1 MPEIIAPYSFVP
13 LPGKVFAPD
22 WAYCVSHD
30 LPFPDGLDGVIDLE
44 LVNHGDIC
52 VGSGGDEESEDA
64 DSGGK
69 KPREVWWARDPEDQ
83 DRLIIPGTSVKG
95 MLRNVLEIVSLAR
108 LTPDS
113 MYQIREFS
121 YRVLEKGD
129 YMNQYQ
135 KYDRARAWLRYDP
148 AAKTWKLRKCK
159 SKHGIIKIFDEDLN
173 KFLGLGADCGIKNY
187 DPKAGFK
194 QQSLEEKYEKARKSQ
209 KGLDLNTRVQVF
221 LKTETPHRGQ
231 SYERVVRIV
240 PAGSEGAVSAESS
253 CTGYVVFSNFRVA
266 EASDKD
272 KKAFSYIF
280 PDDGYEPEIEVSQD
294 MVQDFTG
301 VSDTA
306 AKNFRYLLGHQNREL
321 GIPVWAFTDREDR
334 KLKELGFAKM
344 PRFKCDRNT
353 EQVTATHQWGRNEN
367 AQIRVEEW
375 KLADEL
381 YFSLPE
387 LLFGTVRKQCG
398 HLSIRSRI
406 GCTDMVSEK
415 VSSADFG
422 EKMDIVLSSPKPSF
436 TAMYLEDNK
445 TYSSKTEVPRCSGFK
460 RYRCQEKSTS
470 GIPGK
475 EPVISRLEVLRKPK
489 AFSGRIKFHNLKRE
503 ELGAL
508 LWCLRF
514 GETLQDSAKS
524 PFYHNIG
531 HGKPYGLGAVQFRRI
546 AVEVPDYDSFGM
558 KRLDTAELDAMVRSF
573 CELMDREFE
582 KAGGGSN
589 LWSTSAQVEM
599 LRSLAVL
606 HDDYVRD
613 SRVYNAQGDFKHLN
627 NARMPKIPRVQ
638 VINGTAVTD
647 PKDVIQRQNPAD
659 GKQLLTIT
667 GLNEKYCSYPEF
679 YEMFQNLSQERCGD
693 GHFDNCF
700 KDLNAKIEKLRRR
713 EALNRISCAAIRDFV
728 SLGGYEQ
735 LSQFSSRNPAGN
747 LPVAGNIITDF
758 FKAVKAA
765 PELSETD
772 KTVMA
777 DILKSAWLK
786 VYKKVSKHKAEREK
800 LLNDIREKHGLS
812 ET

>member
-159 SKHGIIKIFDEDLN
+159 SKHGIIKIFDEELN

-240 PAGSEGAVSAESS
+240 PAGSEGTSSAESS

-280 PDDGYEPEIEVSQD
+280 PDDEYEPEIEVSQD

-306 AKNFRYLLGHQNREL
+306 AKNFRYLLGHQNQEL
-321 GIPVWAFTDREDR
+321 GIPVWAFTDKVDR

-344 PRFKCDRNT
+344 PRFKCRYNT
-353 EQVTATHQWGRNEN
+353 EQVTARHQWGGDDKDWE
-367 AQIRVEEW
+367 
-375 KLADEL
+375 LADEL
-381 YFSLPE
+381 YFSLPD

-445 TYSSKTEVPRCSGFK
+445 TYSSSTGIPRSSGFK

-638 VINGTAVTD
+638 VIDGTAVTD

-659 GKQLLTIT
+659 SQQLLTIT
-667 GLNEKYCSYPEF
+667 GLNKKYCRYPEIDAM
-679 YEMFQNLSQERCGD
+679 YQYLIKERGNDKYLKKCCDDLEEKKKELREQEK
-693 GHFDNCF
+693 F
-700 KDLNAKIEKLRRR
+700 
-713 EALNRISCAAIRDFV
+713 NRISCAAIRDFI
-728 SLGGYEQ
+728 SSEGYKQ
-735 LSQFSSRNPAGN
+735 MSQISNCKAAGS
-747 LPVAGNIITDF
+747 LPVSGDKITAF
-758 FKAVKAA
+758 LKEVEAA
-765 PELSETD
+765 QELSETD
-772 KTVMA
+772 KIVLD

-786 VYKKVSKHKAEREK
+786 AYKEVKKNAAVRKK
-800 LLNDIREKHGLS
+800 LVNDIREKHGLS

>member
-159 SKHGIIKIFDEDLN
+159 SKHGIIKIFDEELN
-173 KFLGLGADCGIKNY
+173 KFLGLGADCGIKNC
-187 DPKAGFK
+187 DHQKI
-194 QQSLEEKYEKARKSQ
+194 EDKYEKARKSQ
-209 KGLDLNTRVQVF
+209 KGLDLNTKVQVF
-221 LKTETPHRGQ
+221 LKTETPPRGQ
-231 SYERVVRIV
+231 TYERVVSIV
-240 PAGSEGAVSAESS
+240 PAGSEGTPSAESS
-253 CTGYVVFSNFRVA
+253 CTGYVVFSNFRVLGKDD
-266 EASDKD
+266 ED

-321 GIPVWAFTDREDR
+321 GIPVWAFTDRVNK
-334 KLKELGFAKM
+334 KLEALGFAKM
-344 PRFKCDRNT
+344 PRFKCEHNT
-353 EQVTATHQWGRNEN
+353 EQVTATHQWGGDDKDWE
-367 AQIRVEEW
+367 
-375 KLADEL
+375 LADEL

-445 TYSSKTEVPRCSGFK
+445 TYSSKPEVPRCSGYK

-475 EPVISRLEVLRKPK
+475 DPVISRLEVLRKPK

-582 KAGGGSN
+582 KAGGSSN

-627 NARMPKIPRVQ
+627 NARMPEIPRVQ
-638 VINGTAVTD
+638 VIDGTAVTD
-647 PKDVIQRQNPAD
+647 PKDVIERQNPAVR
-659 GKQLLTIT
+659 QLALTIT
-667 GLNEKYCSYPEF
+667 SLNEKYCSYPEF
-679 YEMFQNLSQERCGD
+679 YAMYQNLSLGR
-693 GHFDNCF
+693 DNDEYFNKCF
-700 KDLNAKIEKLRRR
+700 KKCLDALEERKKELREQEKF
-713 EALNRISCAAIRDFV
+713 NRISCAAIRDFI
-728 SLGGYEQ
+728 SSEGYKQ
-735 LSQFSSRNPAGN
+735 MSQISNCKAAGS
-747 LPVAGNIITDF
+747 LPVSGDKITAF
-758 FKAVKAA
+758 LKEVEAA
-765 PELSETD
+765 QELSETD
-772 KTVMA
+772 KTVMN
-777 DILKSAWLK
+777 DILKSSWLK
-786 VYKKVSKHKAEREK
+786 AYKEVKKHAAERRRLVKE
-800 LLNDIREKHGLS
+800 IQEKHGLS